1 MDTIFFLGD
10 NSEQIPVFLE
20 KLGYSVLGASDSAG
34 ISDVITRAT
43 LDLIVIDGRVTSDAV
58 DLCSFFRSQEAT
70 RGVPIVCVA
79 PPDRVAANRLLSVD
93 RLELVPASYSVGTLA
108 SRVATLLRMRKNVG
122 GEEGQGTLAEMN
134 AALRDHNSRFQKD
147 LEEAR
152 AIQQSLLPQKLPKD
166 HRFGIAVSYHPLEQV
181 GGDWYFVE
189 HEKERD
195 ELQLHIADVSGHGL
209 PAAFLASMAK
219 LAMVAAERTQPD
231 ELLERINYF
240 LLPQL
245 PSGRFMTIGHAL
257 YKPDTGEIKWARAG
271 HGPALVRRSA
281 SSEVIQLYGDG
292 FPIGFLP
299 DAQYQTIEAQLEPGD
314 FMVLFTDGL
323 TEAQNPAMEQF
334 GLERLCA
341 VMSELSPTLKA
352 GEMVGRIIDAFSDF
366 LEERLLKDD
375 VTLVLLKR
383 EV

>member
-1 MDTIFFLGD
+1 MDTIFFLGGE
-10 NSEQIPVFLE
+10 SEQIPLFLE
-20 KLGYSVLGASDSAG
+20 KLGYSVLGVPNGSS
-34 ISDVITRAT
+34 IPDVISRSAP
-43 LDLIVIDGRVTSDAV
+43 DLIIIDGTVKSDAV
-58 DLCSFFRSQEAT
+58 DLCSFFRAQDST

-79 PPDRVAANRLLSVD
+79 PHDRAAVSRLLSVD
-93 RLELVPASYSVGTLA
+93 KLEIVPPTFSVGTLA
-108 SRVATLLRMRKNVG
+108 SRVATLLRLRKNVG

-134 AALRDHNSRFQKD
+134 AALRDHNARFQKD

-152 AIQQSLLPQKLPKD
+152 SIQESLLPQKLPKD
-166 HRFGIAVSYHPLEQV
+166 HRFGIAVSYHPLEHV
-181 GGDWYFVE
+181 GGDWYFAE
-189 HEKERD
+189 HDPKTD

-219 LAMVAAERTQPD
+219 LAMVASERTQPQ
-231 ELLERINYF
+231 EILQRMNYF

-257 YKPDTGEIKWARAG
+257 YQPATGQLKWARAG
-271 HGPALVRRSA
+271 HGPALVRRAA
-281 SSEVIQLYGDG
+281 SSQVIQLFGDG

-299 DAQYQTIEAQLEPGD
+299 GATYELVEAHLEPGD
-314 FMVLFTDGL
+314 FMVLYTDGM
-323 TEAQNPAMEQF
+323 TEAQNPSMEQF
-334 GLERLCA
+334 GLERLCS
-341 VMSELSPTLKA
+341 VISELPTNLKA

-383 EV
+383 EA